1 MNYREYRR
9 KFKRFVQGMITEQE
23 FRAYLYCSL
32 SKQDLMTLVIAGA
45 KNLQKSVAI
54 GEPLDVEC

>member
-1 MNYREYRR
+1 
-9 KFKRFVQGMITEQE
+9 MITEQE

-32 SKQDLMTLVIAGA
+32 SKQDLVALVLAGA
-45 KNLQKSVAI
+45 KNLQKAVAI